1 MTEGILVRL
10 ALVAHRLGLFPLSHP
25 AMRDTKL
32 TDLSW
37 ERFGRAVAF
46 LLNASLL
53 GLTRNHISG
62 VAPRVYRLERTRPFG
77 VTPTVETLE
86 TNLGS

>member
-1 MTEGILVRL
+1 
-10 ALVAHRLGLFPLSHP
+10 
-25 AMRDTKL
+25 MRDTRL

-37 ERFGRAVAF
+37 ERFGRTVAF

-53 GLTRNHISG
+53 GLTRNHIFG
-62 VAPRVYRLERTRPFG
+62 VAPRLYRLKRARPFG

-86 TNLGS
+86 TSLGS